1 MAAIT
6 ICSDFGHL
14 EASRSPIKRETT
26 LRPLGP
32 GEVEQHSQTAE
43 ELLTVWN

>member
-6 ICSDFGHL
+6 IWSDFGHL

-32 GEVEQHSQTAE
+32 GDVEHHSQTAE
-43 ELLTVWN
+43 EVLTVWN